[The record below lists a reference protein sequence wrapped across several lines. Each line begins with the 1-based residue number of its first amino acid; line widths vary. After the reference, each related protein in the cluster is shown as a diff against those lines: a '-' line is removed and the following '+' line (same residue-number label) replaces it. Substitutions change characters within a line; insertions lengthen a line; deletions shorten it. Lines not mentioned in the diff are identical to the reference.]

1 MRCSNTIIPG
11 LEESEKFLK
20 GHRDIGMKI
29 QQELDKSDKGYT
41 FKVLSSYKPTNTVKA
56 YKLFRVKNNKLYPLF
71 VDANRSL
78 PVGKW
83 LEAEAGELTN
93 KGKVKSSIGALA
105 FRPGWHSGDL
115 PLATH
120 IGGKVDPDTGSRVK
134 GSMPPNVREN
144 NQVWAEI
151 EVPADFDWQSVAISR
166 APLVKSGPNK
176 GKPNAREA
184 HITDQLPSKGYY
196 KYKTNSNMTGSWLIS
211 GELKIN
217 RVLSDAEVRSI
228 NDAAGTADLVRD
240 YELPYFKADE
250 TQAPATAGSYE
261 DTGVYYHGSSSA
273 TNIEGDWST
282 SDANIYGSGFYT
294 TTSKEVAQSYTKK
307 GRGSEPT
314 VYRIKEINKGPS
326 KNLETTPAKLYG
338 RGLLDEYVELE
349 GKSLIEALN
358 EFRNDSSD
366 FSLTRTDVIEIID
379 AVFDRLASKG
389 YTSVTHHGGALTGNK
404 TKHLVKIFLRP
415 TRDIRLIKQ

>member
-240 YELPYFKADE
+240 YELPYHN
-250 TQAPATAGSYE
+250 P
-261 DTGVYYHGSSSA
+261 
-273 TNIEGDWST
+273 
-282 SDANIYGSGFYT
+282 
-294 TTSKEVAQSYTKK
+294 
-307 GRGSEPT
+307 
-314 VYRIKEINKGPS
+314 
-326 KNLETTPAKLYG
+326 
-338 RGLLDEYVELE
+338 
-349 GKSLIEALN
+349 
-358 EFRNDSSD
+358 
-366 FSLTRTDVIEIID
+366 
-379 AVFDRLASKG
+379 
-389 YTSVTHHGGALTGNK
+389 
-404 TKHLVKIFLRP
+404 
-415 TRDIRLIKQ
+415 